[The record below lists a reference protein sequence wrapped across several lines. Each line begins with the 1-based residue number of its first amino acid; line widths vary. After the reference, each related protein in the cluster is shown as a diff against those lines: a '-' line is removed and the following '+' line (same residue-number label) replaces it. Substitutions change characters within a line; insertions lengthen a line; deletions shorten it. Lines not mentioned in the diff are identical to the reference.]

1 MRNKGKLAIGFL
13 ITGML
18 SFLISCLPDP
28 LEVDSMPKANAE
40 IVVSTQIVPDGPLI
54 VLLTRTFGAL
64 EASDDSDPEELLEFI
79 SVNDALVILEG
90 PQGRDTLPLLRNG
103 VYGGSF
109 IPLEEGEK
117 YNLYINSAEF
127 GEISATT
134 EVKRTVD
141 FSKID
146 AELYDNGF
154 GDTLA
159 QITYTFND
167 APEEKNWYMINV
179 QEVEREDFVENL
191 LNPRAFTILL
201 TDDEFNGQAYS
212 EKFRVFPR
220 DYEPGDT
227 IAVSLSNI
235 SEEYYQFMKLRIDN
249 RFTFVEFVSEPVDYP
264 SNVAGG
270 KGYFNLYVPDV
281 ELFVFE

>member
-40 IVVSTQIVPDGPLI
+40 IVVSTQIVPDGSLI

-109 IPLEEGEK
+109 IPFAEGEK
-117 YNLYINSAEF
+117 YNLYINSAES

-146 AELYDNGF
+146 AELFYNGF

-201 TDDEFNGQAYS
+201 ADDEFNGQAYS

>member
-40 IVVSTQIVPDGPLI
+40 IVVSTQIVPDESLI

-64 EASDDSDPEELLEFI
+64 EASDDSDPQELLEFI

-127 GEISATT
+127 GEISAAT

-146 AELYDNGF
+146 AELFYNGF
-154 GDTLA
+154 GDSLA

-179 QEVEREDFVENL
+179 QEVEREDLVENL

-201 TDDEFNGQAYS
+201 ADDEFNGQAYG

-264 SNVAGG
+264 SNVVGG
-270 KGYFNLYVPDV
+270 KGYLNLYVPDV